1 MSIVLVG
8 YRGSGKTTIGREV
21 ARILKWPF
29 VDADE
34 EIVKRA
40 GKTIKDIFAQDGE
53 PAFRELETHVVRDL
67 MERQNTVISLGG
79 GAIVREENRQSVI
92 AAKATVVYLQ
102 ADAQTLYDRIAADVK
117 TAANR
122 PALTGLTG
130 LDEVRH
136 LLQTRAPGYLAVMTQ
151 VLDVNNLSIEKAA
164 ERIAKMI

>member
-53 PAFRELETHVVRDL
+53 DSFRELETHVVKLL
-67 MERQNTVISLGG
+67 MTKKSWVISLGG
-79 GAIVREENRQSVI
+79 GAVMREENRKAVL
-92 AAKATVVYLQ
+92 AAKATVVFLR
-102 ADAQTLYDRIAADVK
+102 ADPETLYQRIAADEK

-122 PALTGLTG
+122 PALTALNGVN
-130 LDEVRH
+130 EVRH
-136 LLQTRAPGYLAVMTQ
+136 MLHTRAPGYWAVMTD
-151 VLDVNNLSIEKAA
+151 VLDVKHLSVEEAA
-164 ERIAKMI
+164 ERISKMI